1 MDKREACHKLA
12 DINESIYDLENR
24 LQDLKSR
31 SKWDDNYKTDRCQRR
46 IEELENELQ
55 VLQREH
61 DEFINKYSEIIY
73 S

>member
-12 DINESIYDLENR
+12 DINESMYDLENI
-24 LQDLKSR
+24 LHDLKSR
-31 SKWDDNYKTDRCQRR
+31 SKWDDDYNTEGCRQR
-46 IEELENELQ
+46 IEDLENQLK

-61 DEFINKYSEIIY
+61 DDFINEYGEIIY

>member
-12 DINESIYDLENR
+12 DINESMYDLENMI
-24 LQDLKSR
+24 QDLKSR
-31 SKWDDNYKTDRCQRR
+31 ASWDDDYKTEGCRRR
-46 IEELENELQ
+46 IEDLENQLQ

-61 DEFINKYSEIIY
+61 DDFINQYSDIIY